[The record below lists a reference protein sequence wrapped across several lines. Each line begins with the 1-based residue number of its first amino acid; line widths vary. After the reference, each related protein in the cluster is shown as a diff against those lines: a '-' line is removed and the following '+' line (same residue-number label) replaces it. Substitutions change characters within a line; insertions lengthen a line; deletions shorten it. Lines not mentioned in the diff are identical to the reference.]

1 MPLLSGHTSWAPRA
15 WWRASEEG
23 HPTRKEAHRPWEGQ
37 RQEPSHSEGH
47 WLVACHF
54 HDVNRVFCGHL
65 PFPPRAPTFCCPSA
79 SGCGHRQGDEGPAA
93 VTTSVS
99 ARLGLRLR
107 ETPKQAEAG
116 TIWEQLEADF
126 YPEASINHPSGR
138 PGGKKKKNTQPS
150 FPFYL
155 FILCFVYSDS
165 GQFPWKE
172 ITKNYRVFG
181 WTF

>member
-1 MPLLSGHTSWAPRA
+1 M
-15 WWRASEEG
+15 
-23 HPTRKEAHRPWEGQ
+23 
-37 RQEPSHSEGH
+37 
-47 WLVACHF
+47 
-54 HDVNRVFCGHL
+54 
-65 PFPPRAPTFCCPSA
+65 APTFCCPSA
-79 SGCGHRQGDEGPAA
+79 SGCGHRQGDKGPAA

-99 ARLGLRLR
+99 ARLGLRLG

-138 PGGKKKKNTQPS
+138 PGGKKKNNTQPS

-165 GQFPWKE
+165 GQFP
-172 ITKNYRVFG
+172 
-181 WTF
+181 